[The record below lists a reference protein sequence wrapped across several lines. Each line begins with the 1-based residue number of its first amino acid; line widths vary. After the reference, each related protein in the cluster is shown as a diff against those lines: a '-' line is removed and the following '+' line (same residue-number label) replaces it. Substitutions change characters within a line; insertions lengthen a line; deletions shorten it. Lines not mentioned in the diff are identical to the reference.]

1 MQIRHTL
8 KRNGLIVNLIIHD
21 PLKETRVDLK
31 VHKPGYPEFMV
42 NAKVVLRGGEY
53 LPRIEIQ
60 EGSYEGN
67 QSFYIARAIAEA
79 YEQAKWLADDLNGFE
94 VNFNAYIGQLQEYI
108 AERSVEG
115 LALYLPLVPMYLSG
129 DKSQEALAL
138 IHRSG
143 LLGDL
148 TDPSD
153 IGRLGENTIKG
164 LVVLAESQPGVTVP
178 DEMPFTG
185 LAEIIKEAA
194 LSAPA

>member
-8 KRNGLIVNLIIHD
+8 KRNGLLVNLIIHG
-21 PLKETRVDLK
+21 PLKETRVDVK
-31 VHKPGYPEFMV
+31 VHKPGYAEV
-42 NAKVVLRGGEY
+42 AANAKVVLRGGEY
-53 LPRIEIQ
+53 LPLIEIR

-67 QSFYIARAIAEA
+67 QSFYISRAITEA

-108 AERSVEG
+108 EERSKEG

-129 DKSQEALAL
+129 EKAQEALAL

-153 IGRLGENTIKG
+153 IGRLGSYVIKG

-178 DEMPFTG
+178 DECPFTG
-185 LAEIIKEAA
+185 LAEIIQKAIQK
-194 LSAPA
+194 APA